1 MFNKKG
7 QSVAE
12 MALFGSLILLAFG
25 TLLSYIQSQNDQE
38 YATMAAFRKA
48 LYHACTY
55 SSNDGA
61 EGAGASIQYTVMD
74 HRRNVDVYNRKTT
87 SQMASGGGSVYWAV
101 PEVKEDVDPPSRI
114 MYEING
120 QLFDFNYRDF
130 VPQDTEDADGDE
142 KDEYTFEPGNIDSTS
157 SLTVRD
163 SLTKREDTAGITN
176 IRNYNVNET
185 VTVTIPYEV
194 KDEHTEAV
202 TSSGT
207 LLSTS
212 QNLSESGGHSWRTNF

>member
-7 QSVAE
+7 QTVAE
-12 MALFGSLILLAFG
+12 MALFGSLILLVFG

-38 YATMAAFRKA
+38 YATMEAFRRA
-48 LYHACTY
+48 LHLACTY

-61 EGAGASIQYTVMD
+61 EGAGASAQFTVID
-74 HRRNVDVYNRKTT
+74 HRRNADVYSRKTT
-87 SQMASGGGSVYWAV
+87 SQMASGGASVYWAV

-114 MYEING
+114 VYRING
-120 QLFDFNYRDF
+120 QEHNFNYRDF

-157 SLTVRD
+157 SLIVVD
-163 SLTKREDTAGITN
+163 NLTKQEDTAGITN
-176 IRNYNVNET
+176 TRNYNVNET

-194 KDEHTEAV
+194 KNEHTEAV

-212 QNLSESGGHSWRTNF
+212 QNLSESGGHSWRTDF